1 MNYFQIQD
9 SHIFGNKLTLMFI
22 QVETKLPFITDWNT
36 ELDSELDWIL
46 QAYHSPTKAQVIF
59 NTFFFFWK
67 KSSSHSSYGE
77 LPTVTSHSILDQLC
91 RKSSFIKATPSSL

>member
-9 SHIFGNKLTLMFI
+9 SHIFGNKLTLMFT

-36 ELDSELDWIL
+36 ELDRIL

-59 NTFFFFWK
+59 NTFFF
-67 KSSSHSSYGE
+67 SGRSRLAIPVMVNYPQS
-77 LPTVTSHSILDQLC
+77 Q
-91 RKSSFIKATPSSL
+91 ATPS

>member
-9 SHIFGNKLTLMFI
+9 SHIFGNKLTLMFT

-36 ELDSELDWIL
+36 ELDRIL

-67 KSSSHSSYGE
+67 KTSSHSSYGE

>member
-36 ELDSELDWIL
+36 ELDRIL

-59 NTFFFFWK
+59 NTFFF
-67 KSSSHSSYGE
+67 SGRSHLAIPVMVNYPQS
-77 LPTVTSHSILDQLC
+77 Q
-91 RKSSFIKATPSSL
+91 ATPS

>member
-36 ELDSELDWIL
+36 ELDRIL

-59 NTFFFFWK
+59 NTFFFFL
-67 KSSSHSSYGE
+67 E
-77 LPTVTSHSILDQLC
+77 EVV
-91 RKSSFIKATPSSL
+91 